1 MDNDK
6 ELKVIIAG
14 SRKFNDYEILRDF
27 CDYLLANKVA
37 DGYKIIIISGHAQ
50 GADMLGERYAK
61 ERGYELIIMEANW
74 TKYKK
79 GAGRVRNNKM
89 AEIGNALI
97 AFPIGDSPGTRHML
111 EAARKNNLIV
121 REIKEEYQILAKEAY
136 EQLN

>member
-1 MDNDK
+1 MDNEK

-37 DGYKIIIISGHAQ
+37 DGYKIVIISGHAQ
-50 GADMLGERYAK
+50 GADMLGERYAE

-74 TKYKK
+74 NKYKK
-79 GAGRVRNNKM
+79 GAGRIRNNKM

-97 AFPIGDSPGTRHML
+97 AFPVGDSPGTRHMI

>member
-1 MDNDK
+1 MDNEK

-37 DGYKIIIISGHAQ
+37 DGYKIVIISGHAQ
-50 GADMLGERYAK
+50 GADMLGERYAE

-74 TKYKK
+74 NKYKK
-79 GAGRVRNNKM
+79 GAGRIRNNKM

-97 AFPIGDSPGTRHML
+97 AFPIGDSPGTRHMI